1 LPESVP
7 AHAPLA
13 RPLAL
18 GLIGAAGVGLC
29 DGMASVVSDIL
40 PLDIGRSL
48 ALLGLDA
55 VTIGAVVLAPLL
67 VLLMAVGP
75 RRTGGLGLVWGAGLG
90 VLLVWGERW
99 FTQPPPH
106 TVVDPLHGALWVY
119 GLGAAGILGGAWL
132 LRGRA
137 AWLASAVLACGLG
150 CWLAVPRSLPARGMP
165 AEGAPDVLLITIDTL
180 RADHIGAY
188 GSEGVW
194 TPNIDALADEGARFA
209 RASAQIAVTG
219 PSHLTM
225 MSGQGPWSHGVL
237 LNGMAVPSEAELL
250 AETMRSAGYHTGAFV
265 SAYVLDGRHGFAQ
278 GFAVYDDDF
287 GWLQGWSDT
296 AGGRIA
302 AWVRRKLDPV
312 HVLERSGEQTVA
324 QALAWRDS
332 VDDGP
337 VFMWVHLFDP
347 HGPYTPPS
355 PWDTAYYEGDP
366 RSEEHSSMAEVSGVP
381 DYMLPSMAGITDVA
395 WVRAQYA
402 GEVSAVDAVVGELLE
417 SLPGADEAVVMLLG
431 DHGESLGDN
440 GVWFHHGGDLRGPE
454 LDTPMVLRY
463 PARVPAG
470 SVVAGPVELTDVAA
484 TLSELVGIAAPAD
497 NEGLSL
503 VESTQTGISPR
514 DWSRGLCLD
523 RPANLK
529 ARAAGEIDRP
539 RYRVGTVRG
548 PVTQLISRDSPG
560 SSVERLEHRQGAE
573 VNVPIS
579 ILGDPPTPQIE
590 RMLTAVQALV
600 ASGMDSADQ
609 RDEQTLQKLRALGY
623 IE

>member
-1 LPESVP
+1 
-7 AHAPLA
+7 
-13 RPLAL
+13 
-18 GLIGAAGVGLC
+18 
-29 DGMASVVSDIL
+29 
-40 PLDIGRSL
+40 
-48 ALLGLDA
+48 
-55 VTIGAVVLAPLL
+55 
-67 VLLMAVGP
+67 
-75 RRTGGLGLVWGAGLG
+75 
-90 VLLVWGERW
+90 
-99 FTQPPPH
+99 
-106 TVVDPLHGALWVY
+106 
-119 GLGAAGILGGAWL
+119 
-132 LRGRA
+132 
-137 AWLASAVLACGLG
+137 
-150 CWLAVPRSLPARGMP
+150 
-165 AEGAPDVLLITIDTL
+165 
-180 RADHIGAY
+180 
-188 GSEGVW
+188 
-194 TPNIDALADEGARFA
+194 
-209 RASAQIAVTG
+209 
-219 PSHLTM
+219 
-225 MSGQGPWSHGVL
+225 
-237 LNGMAVPSEAELL
+237 
-250 AETMRSAGYHTGAFV
+250 
-265 SAYVLDGRHGFAQ
+265 
-278 GFAVYDDDF
+278 
-287 GWLQGWSDT
+287 
-296 AGGRIA
+296 
-302 AWVRRKLDPV
+302 
-312 HVLERSGEQTVA
+312 
-324 QALAWRDS
+324 
-332 VDDGP
+332 
-337 VFMWVHLFDP
+337 
-347 HGPYTPPS
+347 
-355 PWDTAYYEGDP
+355 
-366 RSEEHSSMAEVSGVP
+366 
-381 DYMLPSMAGITDVA
+381 
-395 WVRAQYA
+395 VRAQYA